1 MRSLYVK
8 ILFVFLLILSV
19 IPASGQDDRP
29 LKFNKGVE
37 LYTASDYEG
46 ALREWLD
53 IYDTGYRSAELAY
66 NIGNAYF
73 KLNDVPGSIL
83 FYERARLL
91 KPGDN
96 NINYNLQITR
106 TLVVDKFEEIPE
118 LFFVRWF
125 DFLSLMLHTN
135 TWAVISIITFIAFL
149 ILLSL
154 YIYSSRY
161 KLKVISFWTA
171 VLLLFISASSLAFTL
186 RNRSLVYDSREAV
199 IFSPSV
205 NGKSSPDASGTDL
218 FVLHEGTKVSIE
230 DKVGEWYEV
239 KLSDGNKGWIPLS
252 SLTII

>member
-1 MRSLYVK
+1 MRSLSLK
-8 ILFVFLLILSV
+8 ILFVLLLILS
-19 IPASGQDDRP
+19 IFPASGQEDRTH
-29 LKFNKGVE
+29 KFNKGVE
-37 LYTASDYEG
+37 FYTASDYEG

-96 NINYNLQITR
+96 NINYNLQIAR

-118 LFFVRWF
+118 LFFARWF

-135 TWAVISIITFIAFL
+135 TWAVLSIISFIAFL
-149 ILLSL
+149 ILLSV
-154 YIYSSRY
+154 YIYSARY

-171 VLLLFISASSLAFTL
+171 VLLLFFSASSLAFTL
-186 RNRSLVYDSREAV
+186 RNRNLVYDSREAV

-239 KLSDGNKGWIPLS
+239 KLSDGNKGWIPLA

>member
-1 MRSLYVK
+1 MRSLSVK
-8 ILFVFLLILSV
+8 ILFALLLV
-19 IPASGQDDRP
+19 LTGIPASGQDERP
-29 LKFNKGVE
+29 VKFSKGVE
-37 LYTASDYEG
+37 YYTASDYEG
-46 ALREWLD
+46 ALREWLE

-73 KLNDVPGSIL
+73 KLNNVPGAIL

-91 KPGDN
+91 KPGDS
-96 NINYNLQITR
+96 NINYNLQIAR

-125 DFLSLMLHTN
+125 DFLSLLLHTN
-135 TWAVISIITFIAFL
+135 NWAVISILAFIAFL
-149 ILLSL
+149 ILLSV

-161 KLKVISFWTA
+161 KLKIISFWAA
-171 VLLLFISASSLAFTL
+171 VLLLFISAFSLAFTL
-186 RNRSLVYDSREAV
+186 RNRTLVYDNREAV
-199 IFSPSV
+199 IFAPSV

-239 KLSDGNKGWIPLS
+239 KLSDGNTGWIPVT

>member
-66 NIGNAYF
+66 NIGNVYF

-96 NINYNLQITR
+96 NINYNLQIAR